1 MAFIG
6 PELSG
11 NSYDGELFAI
21 PKENCAF
28 TRCNEDEAVDAVV
41 YVDIGGDVKD
51 EKGAVFAVVEVEL
64 LLFD

>member
-21 PKENCAF
+21 PE
-28 TRCNEDEAVDAVV
+28 EMVLSQ
-41 YVDIGGDVKD
+41 
-51 EKGAVFAVVEVEL
+51 GAMKTKQL
-64 LLFD
+64 MQSSM